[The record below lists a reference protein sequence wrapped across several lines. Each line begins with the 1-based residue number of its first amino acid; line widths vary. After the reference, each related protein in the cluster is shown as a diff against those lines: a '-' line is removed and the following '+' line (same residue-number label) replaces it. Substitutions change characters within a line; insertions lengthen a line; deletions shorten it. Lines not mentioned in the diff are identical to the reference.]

1 VEEETSVVA
10 LLPDLQRRTMWL
22 SISPC
27 PFYGMAGG
35 QVGDRGATA
44 TGFFI
49 IYQLSIMHYYLFTFF
64 TIYY

>member
-10 LLPDLQRRTMWL
+10 LLPDLQRRTLWL

-35 QVGDRGATA
+35 QVGDKGT

-49 IYQLSIMHYYLFTFF
+49 DIVIIIYLF
-64 TIYY
+64 IYY